1 MVNLNK
7 SLLSAFLWILCC
19 TSIAQ
24 SEAKDMRLSV
34 SFEGRDLELR
44 TSDLKEQVSLNEAV
58 KIILREDLEG
68 RKSIL
73 EARLPAD
80 LADREYLEKLIDY
93 ANVRLVKD
101 TESLVQLYQDGDEV
115 WVFESGSS
123 QKRSQGLL
131 LMRDGEVIHVVV
143 LELILV

>member
-1 MVNLNK
+1 
-7 SLLSAFLWILCC
+7 
-19 TSIAQ
+19 
-24 SEAKDMRLSV
+24 MRLTV

-73 EARLPAD
+73 EASLPAD

-93 ANVRLVKD
+93 ANERLVKD

-131 LMRDGEVIHVVV
+131 LMRDGEVIHVVL